1 MKKLFIIIAI
11 FVATT
16 VATKV
21 FAQKTILLN
30 KYLRSNIGDITL
42 WDGKI
47 TRIYGITDK
56 LSAQP
61 AIPASTIICE
71 EGDTV
76 IINALAISQGDHH
89 TIHLHGL
96 DVDTR
101 NDGDPMTSFYL
112 QHMQDTTYT
121 FVAKHAG
128 TYIYHCHVGD
138 VVHVQMGMY
147 GLIIVKAKGGAKT
160 AWTGGPSFDK
170 EYGWLTSEI
179 DKSWH
184 DTIPVHEPNSEKV
197 KIPKYVPDYFLVNG
211 KSRQQ
216 IWNDTNISIKAVKNE
231 KVYVRLANI
240 GFSDNQVIFPKALN
254 AKIIDSDG
262 RPLPAE
268 IKSDTVMVSPGERYG
283 VMLTPNTT
291 FIDSILVNYLSL
303 NTSVLQGT
311 EKVPVNISPSSGIK
325 TLSNSDAITVF
336 PNPANDY
343 LTIINSKEMI
353 KRVSIY
359 NILGEIVYCQNL
371 DIPDF
376 RVFIPSQSIS
386 DGLYIIQVETSN
398 TSITKTVIIRH

>member
-1 MKKLFIIIAI
+1 MRNLLMIIPI
-11 FVATT
+11 FVAIIVVTD
-16 VATKV
+16 VS
-21 FAQKTILLN
+21 AQKTILLN

-42 WDGKI
+42 WDGKT
-47 TRIYGITDK
+47 TRIFGITDK
-56 LSAQP
+56 LNAQP

-76 IINALAISQGDHH
+76 IINALSISQGDHH

-160 AWTGGPSFDK
+160 AWTGGPAFDK

-179 DKSWH
+179 DKRWH
-184 DTIPVHEPNSEKV
+184 DTIPEHELNSEMV
-197 KIPKYVPDYFLVNG
+197 KIPMYIPDYFLVNG

-216 IWNDTNISIKAVKNE
+216 IWNDTTISIKADKNQ
-231 KVYVRLANI
+231 KVYVRLTNI
-240 GFSDNQVIFPKALN
+240 GFSDNQVIFPKVLN

-283 VMLTPNTT
+283 VMLSSNTVLS
-291 FIDSILVNYLSL
+291 DSIIVNYLSM
-303 NTSVLQGT
+303 NTGIIQGT
-311 EKVPVNISPSSGIK
+311 EKVPVNISPSSDIK
-325 TLSNSDAITVF
+325 IFNYSDAICLF
-336 PNPANDY
+336 PNPAKDN
-343 LTIINSKEMI
+343 LNIINTSEIVK
-353 KRVSIY
+353 KVSIC
-359 NILGEIVYCQNL
+359 NALGEIIYIQNV

-376 RVFIPSQSIS
+376 KVSVLLQTVPN
-386 DGLYIIQVETSN
+386 GLYVVQIETN
-398 TSITKTVIIRH
+398 RTSIAKTVIIQH